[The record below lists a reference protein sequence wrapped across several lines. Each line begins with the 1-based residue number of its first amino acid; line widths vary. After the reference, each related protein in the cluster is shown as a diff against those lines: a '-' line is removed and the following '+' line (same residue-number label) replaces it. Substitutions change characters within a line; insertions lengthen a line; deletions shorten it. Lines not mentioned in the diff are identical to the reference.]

1 MMLSASPNTLAKSSL
16 EEMLE
21 SLRQKDECDRP
32 KDMPPALPS
41 RPNSRARLPSAR
53 RSLPT
58 KFNVSSVMEDQNGSV
73 VSATPAVEAE
83 SERKEEGGKRKE
95 KDLGVKRNSFGSKK
109 MRTGLRSESP
119 YAAEKEEDGMM
130 ISSAKV
136 SPVENTE
143 EHKPESEWNNN
154 VEYFIKKV
162 TFCFIVKLSFFQV
175 LGFGMSLLR
184 CDLSSEF
191 LNFVVRKV

>member
-1 MMLSASPNTLAKSSL
+1 MLSASPNTLAKSSL

-32 KDMPPALPS
+32 RDMPPALPS

-53 RSLPT
+53 RSLPA
-58 KFNVSSVMEDQNGSV
+58 KFNVCSPMEDQNGSV
-73 VSATPAVEAE
+73 TCTPAEETEA
-83 SERKEEGGKRKE
+83 ERKEEGKRKE

-109 MRTGLRSESP
+109 MRTGHSSESP
-119 YAAEKEEDGMM
+119 YGAEKEEEGVK
-130 ISSAKV
+130 ITTAKV

-143 EHKPESEWNNN
+143 EHKPEWNDN

-162 TFCFIVKLSFFQV
+162 K
-175 LGFGMSLLR
+175 
-184 CDLSSEF
+184 
-191 LNFVVRKV
+191 